1 MRLDDSQPVL
11 SSMTDFQLANIHL
24 MHPNSPSPNPADV
37 LNIPSP
43 KTSDSDLIPPK
54 ASVLNS
60 SIFHAVETVKLNSSS
75 ASPRVL
81 RRPNKN
87 MITSDCLKY

>member
-1 MRLDDSQPVL
+1 MRLDDSQLVQ
-11 SSMTDFQLANIHL
+11 SSMTVFQLVNIHL
-24 MHPNSPSPNPADV
+24 MHPNSPSPNPADS
-37 LNIPSP
+37 LNIPTP

-81 RRPNKN
+81 RRSNKN
-87 MITSDCLKY
+87 IITSDCLKY